1 MYWHLFWPSG
11 ATGAAVDAHN
21 YFTPAKAAALAMIK
35 AGIVIPTLSNRNS
48 ATGDFTMMSG
58 LAGQTAPAGGLY

>member
-35 AGIVIPTLSNRNS
+35 AGIVVPVLSNRNS
-48 ATGDFTMMSG
+48 ATGDFCMMSG
-58 LAGQTAPAGGLY
+58 LAGRDVPAGGLY

>member
-35 AGIVIPTLSNRNS
+35 AGIVIPVLSNRN
-48 ATGDFTMMSG
+48 
-58 LAGQTAPAGGLY
+58 